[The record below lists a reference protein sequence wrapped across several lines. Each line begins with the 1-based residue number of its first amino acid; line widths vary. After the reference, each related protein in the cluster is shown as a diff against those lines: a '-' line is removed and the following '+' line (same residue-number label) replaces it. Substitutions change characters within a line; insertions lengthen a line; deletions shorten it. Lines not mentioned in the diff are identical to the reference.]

1 MCAGFQVLKDTEKS
15 GKALALPF
23 CKRFLRKLSASGRWT
38 NRKTIRQTL
47 SNRFWKS
54 RKVQYLFLHN
64 LPEKKKMNNTWDSQY
79 LWVADRNAHEHS
91 CPWTNKNI
99 GNLKMMAENRTYLV
113 ASRRNKKKQQDYF
126 EWSSFSTNPIG
137 IHSKLPCHFFLI
149 SIQYISIQYLMS
161 IHFYILTLKH

>member
-1 MCAGFQVLKDTEKS
+1 MCTGFQVLKDTEKS

-54 RKVQYLFLHN
+54 RKVQHLFLHN
-64 LPEKKKMNNTWDSQY
+64 LPEKKKMNNTWQY
-79 LWVADRNAHEHS
+79 SFIKRIPPVMIRLPIEMRMNIPVHERIKILVIWKWWRRTGHA
-91 CPWTNKNI
+91 WWRQEGTKGI
-99 GNLKMMAENRTYLV
+99 G
-113 ASRRNKKKQQDYF
+113 QDYF

-137 IHSKLPCHFFLI
+137 IHSKLPCHF
-149 SIQYISIQYLMS
+149 
-161 IHFYILTLKH
+161 

>member
-54 RKVQYLFLHN
+54 RKVQHLFLHN
-64 LPEKKKMNNTWDSQY
+64 LPEKKKMNNTWQY
-79 LWVADRNAHEHS
+79 SFIKRIPPVMIRLPIEMRMNIPVHERIKILVIWDGGEPDMPGSVKKEQKEAAGLFWIVLFFHESDRY
-91 CPWTNKNI
+91 T
-99 GNLKMMAENRTYLV
+99 
-113 ASRRNKKKQQDYF
+113 F
-126 EWSSFSTNPIG
+126 
-137 IHSKLPCHFFLI
+137 
-149 SIQYISIQYLMS
+149 
-161 IHFYILTLKH
+161 